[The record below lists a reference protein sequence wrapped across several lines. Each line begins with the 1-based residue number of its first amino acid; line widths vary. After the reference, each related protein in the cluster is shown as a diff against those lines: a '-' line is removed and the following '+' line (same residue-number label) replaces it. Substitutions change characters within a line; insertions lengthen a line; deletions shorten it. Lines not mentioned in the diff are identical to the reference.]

1 MAIKVQNIM
10 LTDFNDKTWRNMNVD
25 IESVQQ
31 CIDAKSHIIYGE
43 IYDQHNVNILSLSN
57 ASHTISKMIIRGK
70 KIYGDVYFL
79 NNDIGRVAQMIFD
92 NGGKFNI
99 RAEYEIVTDIVE
111 LRDKKIEYFIGK
123 RKNFS
128 PEKYTKTK
136 IKKIHTWDIMV
147 PIVERKVAKLKD
159 CIFSIEPL
167 EGAVKLSKKLFK

>member
-1 MAIKVQNIM
+1 M

-43 IYDQHNVNILSLSN
+43 IYDQHNAN
-57 ASHTISKMIIRGK
+57 
-70 KIYGDVYFL
+70 
-79 NNDIGRVAQMIFD
+79 IFD

-99 RAEYEIVTDIVE
+99 RDEYEIVTDIVE
-111 LRDKKIEYFIGK
+111 LRDKKIEYFLGK

-128 PEKYTKTK
+128 PEKYAKTK

-159 CIFSIEPL
+159 CIFSIEPS